1 MLNKDQKADLIKGL
15 SDSFGKA
22 KASFLVDYKGM
33 DVEQV
38 TSVRKK
44 LSAVGAE
51 LKVVRNTLAKRALS
65 DFPAE
70 KEALDDKLVGTNAF
84 VFAYEEASGAA
95 KTISACVDEF
105 ENFKFKSGVMSG
117 SVLDQNRMKFLAT
130 LPGKD
135 ELRAKLLGTLQAPAS
150 KFVRVLN
157 AVPGGLVNV
166 LNAYKN
172 QKEG

>member
-1 MLNKDQKADLIKGL
+1 MLNKEQKAEMIKGL
-15 SDSFGKA
+15 SDSFAKA

-38 TSVRKK
+38 TTLRKK

-65 DFPAE
+65 DYPNE
-70 KEALDDKLVGTNAF
+70 KEALDSKLVGTNAI
-84 VFAYEEASGAA
+84 VFAFDEATGAA
-95 KTISACVDEF
+95 KAISACMEEF
-105 ENFKFKSGVMSG
+105 EHFKFKSGYMPG
-117 SVLDQNRMKFLAT
+117 SILDAGKMKVLAT

-135 ELRAKLLGTLQAPAS
+135 ELRAKLLGTFQAPAQN
-150 KFVRVLN
+150 FVRVLN